1 VSEFPALETPVPAR
15 GHHLPAAGA
24 AVVAVALLWGLPYP
38 LGDAGRLAAVL
49 VLQLA
54 LVLAWVLVTGIEG
67 FYGSLAIGA
76 AAAGAADLVLM
87 LPSRAHLGGL
97 LVVLGI
103 GFLAGILQQMLRRP
117 RPAVV
122 ASLAGGVLLLSAVC
136 ALSVLL
142 LEGRSSLGGP
152 ALSTTAVF
160 AVGAALV
167 VQHLTD
173 LVLPRP
179 QLADLVP
186 RGLAGLL
193 LAVLAGAGAAYL
205 DRGEGLVGGGA
216 LPTGPATL
224 VYGAVL
230 GGAAGLA
237 ALAASFFAV
246 EGLTVEDA
254 AAERDLPRT
263 WALPAVQAVLPFA
276 VCAPIALALQ
286 TVL

>member
-1 VSEFPALETPVPAR
+1 VTTPALETPVRAR

-24 AVVAVALLWGLPYP
+24 AVLAVALLVGLPYA

-54 LVLAWVLVTGIEG
+54 LVLAWVLTTGIES
-67 FYGSLAIGA
+67 FYGALAIGA

-87 LPSRAHLGGL
+87 LPARAHLDGL
-97 LVVLGI
+97 LAVLAV

-117 RPAVV
+117 RSAVV
-122 ASLAGGVLLLSAVC
+122 ASLAGGVLLLCAVC
-136 ALSVLL
+136 AMSVLL
-142 LEGRSSLGGP
+142 LAGRSPVEGP
-152 ALSTTAVF
+152 ALSTAAVL

-167 VQHLTD
+167 VQHLAD

-179 QLADLVP
+179 QLAEEVP

-193 LAVLAGAGAAYL
+193 LAVVAGAGVAYAQGGG
-205 DRGEGLVGGGA
+205 DLVGVGP
-216 LPTGPATL
+216 LPGRVAIL

-230 GGAAGLA
+230 GGGAALAGLA
-237 ALAASFFAV
+237 ASFLAVGGPAV
-246 EGLTVEDA
+246 EA
-254 AAERDLPRT
+254 PAEPSDPPRS
-263 WALPAVQAVLPFA
+263 WALPVVQAVLPFA
-276 VCAPIALALQ
+276 VCAPVALALQ